1 MTEGQFAAAHRGD
14 PDHRPW
20 SARTIHERFW
30 EVAAAHPGR
39 LAVIGDGE
47 SLTYAE
53 LAERVRAIAGA
64 VRGRARVA
72 VLLDHGPGT
81 LAAILGALAA
91 GALYVPLDPRYP
103 LARLA
108 RMAELAAPDAV
119 LTTPG
124 HAAMAERLAPGVPVV
139 DVTALPPGPAETT
152 GPSDPDAPAYILFT
166 SGSTGRPKGVVQ
178 THRNA
183 LFQVRTH
190 TANLRIG
197 PSDRVSVLSSF
208 SFDMAMTDG
217 FSALLNGAAS
227 VPVDLREHGLAWL
240 GEVLVSRAVTIYHST
255 PTVYRY
261 LLDSLP
267 REARLESVRAVVLGG
282 EEVVRHDLDRF
293 VRHFPATSVF
303 VNGYGATEISFAVQN
318 HLTVEDILAGR
329 GVGAGV
335 VPIGLPLDGTEVEL
349 RPHATASDAP
359 SSVGPSGSS
368 VVLPDSSVRPSDSAE
383 GEIVVRS
390 AHLASYWRAEESD
403 DSRFGVDPDGTRH
416 YRTGDLGRRLPD
428 GRIRYL
434 GRADRQV
441 KIRGHRVE
449 LGEIEA
455 ALSALPEV
463 TRAAVVARETRS
475 TVAGA
480 PGDKR
485 IVAYVIGEMAEPATL
500 RKALADV
507 LPEFMLP
514 ALIVRMDAFPL
525 TPTGK
530 VDTAALPEP
539 AGPDA
544 AATPVSP
551 LPEERHDLALVI
563 AEAWCAVLGVPEVDR
578 EQNFFDVGGH
588 SLLMAQVQQRLELSL
603 GTRLPLSTL
612 YAYPTVARLAEHL
625 TSGERPPS
633 AAEQRA
639 ARRRQAR
646 TRRTPAE

>member
-30 EVAAAHPGR
+30 EVAAEHAGR
-39 LAVIGDGE
+39 LAIAGDHDE
-47 SLTYAE
+47 NVTYAE
-53 LAERVRAIAGA
+53 LARRVRDIAGA

-81 LAAILGALAA
+81 QAAILGALAA

-103 LARLA
+103 PARLA
-108 RMAELAAPDAV
+108 RMAELAEPDAV
-119 LTTPG
+119 LVTPE
-124 HAAMAERLAPGVPVV
+124 HAATAGRLAPGVPVI
-139 DVTALPPGPAETT
+139 DVSALPPGPAEVS

-240 GEVLVSRAVTIYHST
+240 GETLAGRGVTIYHST
-255 PTVYRY
+255 PTVYRH

-267 REARLESVRAVVLGG
+267 SGARLDSVRAVVLGG

-318 HLTVEDILAGR
+318 HLTVEDIRAGR

-349 RPHATASDAP
+349 RPHRAAAEA
-359 SSVGPSGSS
+359 G
-368 VVLPDSSVRPSDSAE
+368 E

-390 AHLASYWRAEESD
+390 AHLAAYWRAGESD
-403 DSRFGVDPDGTRH
+403 DSRFGVDPDGCRH
-416 YRTGDLGRRLPD
+416 YRTGDLGRLLPD

-449 LGEIEA
+449 LGEVEA
-455 ALSALPEV
+455 ALSALPQV
-463 TRAAVVARETRS
+463 TRAAVVAREIPAAAAG
-475 TVAGA
+475 VAGV

-485 IVAYVIGEMAEPATL
+485 ILAYVLGDLAEPGTL

-507 LPEFMLP
+507 LPDFMLP
-514 ALIVRMDAFPL
+514 AVIVKLPAFPL

-530 VDTAALPEP
+530 VDTSALPEP
-539 AGPDA
+539 AAPDTA
-544 AATPVSP
+544 APPTPADAGDV
-551 LPEERHDLALVI
+551 AGVI
-563 AEAWCAVLGVPEVDR
+563 AAAWCAALGVPEVSR

-588 SLLMAQVQQRLELSL
+588 SLLMTQVQRSLEESL
-603 GTRLPLSTL
+603 GRRLPLSTL
-612 YAYPTVARLAEHL
+612 YAHPTIAALAEHL
-625 TSGERPPS
+625 NGGDKPHSD
-633 AAEQRA
+633 AEQRA

-646 TRRTPAE
+646 ARRTPGG